1 MPEMLKENYEFSIVH
16 HVDKI
21 LAVGREEV
29 VEKVWSTKAQFS
41 WSCVC
46 AGLVVSAAIW
56 AKLLTLGQNLGV
68 EGSQLCYYSGAFRS

>member
-1 MPEMLKENYEFSIVH
+1 MLKENYEFSIVH
-16 HVDKI
+16 HMDKI
-21 LAVGREEV
+21 LAVREEA
-29 VEKVWSTKAQFS
+29 VEKVWSTKVQFS

-68 EGSQLCYYSGAFRS
+68 EGSQLCYYSCAFRS